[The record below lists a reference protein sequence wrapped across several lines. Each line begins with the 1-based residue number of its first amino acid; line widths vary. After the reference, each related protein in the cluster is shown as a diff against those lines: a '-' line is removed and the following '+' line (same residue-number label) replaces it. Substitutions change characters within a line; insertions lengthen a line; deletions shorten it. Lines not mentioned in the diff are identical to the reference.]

1 MNDYSRLA
9 GAFMQ
14 HRPQNGGIVPPHM
27 QQQRPMQQ
35 PMGGMGRPPMQRPM
49 PQGVPGAGGI
59 MDGQPRP

>member
-1 MNDYSRLA
+1 MNDYSKLA

-14 HRPQNGGIVPPHM
+14 QRPQNGGIVPPHM